1 MFIKH
6 GSPNYGLKKKN
17 KNCMRLN
24 SDPEALLWQPW
35 YKQGFQSLA
44 DGLSADL
51 PLLWRGFSKRDLL
64 TGFLPAAHVS
74 ACRSVKWRETPAL
87 GLGSCASAFWVPAP
101 LPIPSQNPDL

>member
-51 PLLWRGFSKRDLL
+51 PLLWRGFSKSG
-64 TGFLPAAHVS
+64 T
-74 ACRSVKWRETPAL
+74 C
-87 GLGSCASAFWVPAP
+87 
-101 LPIPSQNPDL
+101 